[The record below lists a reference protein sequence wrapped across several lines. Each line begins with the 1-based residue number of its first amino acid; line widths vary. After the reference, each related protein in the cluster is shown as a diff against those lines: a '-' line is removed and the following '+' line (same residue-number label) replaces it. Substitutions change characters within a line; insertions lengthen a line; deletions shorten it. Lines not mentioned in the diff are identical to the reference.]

1 MIKEMSSGWD
11 EEFEVVW
18 LWLWGWRIKQKVI
31 DFKGD
36 AYQSERFVIV
46 KEQEDGLYPVSPIPF
61 RLNYAMQSFT

>member
-1 MIKEMSSGWD
+1 MIMR
-11 EEFEVVW
+11 
-18 LWLWGWRIKQKVI
+18 LRIKQKVI